1 MLASGDCV
9 QNAEMNK
16 SEEEMIAYYSKVVIQ
31 ASGGRLRSA
40 DKTSWDK
47 NKNIGN
53 SFETKGNVTFSF
65 YDVYYS
71 KINIFLDLWLFIC
84 HF

>member
-9 QNAEMNK
+9 ENAEMNK
-16 SEEEMIAYYSKVVIQ
+16 SEEEMIAHYSKIVIQ

-47 NKNIGN
+47 NK
-53 SFETKGNVTFSF
+53 
-65 YDVYYS
+65 
-71 KINIFLDLWLFIC
+71 KIWEQL
-84 HF
+84 